1 MDYANENSIILKINV
16 HNKNGDFPL
25 LLAANNNKMVKLLMD
40 YANRTNIILGLND
53 KNEKK

>member
-1 MDYANENSIILKINV
+1 MDYGNENSIIFKINV